1 MTGVLQ
7 KIRCGIV
14 GIVLL
19 LGVVTAV
26 PVTAETSAPISQAQQ
41 MEGSQPVVAAS
52 APVRQFRPQFKR
64 DDAPSGG
71 QMFAP
76 YVLIVLCLIAGC
88 LWWGLRRKKQL
99 GVLLPTIESS
109 PLKIIKHQRL
119 SGKTMLHIVQYRGQE
134 LLLAEHANGVKVL
147 HRIELGS
154 VNAAI
159 SAPVNTDVATSAD
172 QSDENVL
179 DMESSKE

>member
-1 MTGVLQ
+1 MIGLLQ
-7 KIRCGIV
+7 KIRCAMT

-19 LGVVTAV
+19 LSVAV
-26 PVTAETSAPISQAQQ
+26 PVAAETSAPITQPPQ
-41 MEGSQPVVAAS
+41 MESSQPVVTAS

-76 YVLIVLCLIAGC
+76 YVLIVLCLVAGF

-99 GVLLPTIESS
+99 GGLLLSIEPS
-109 PLKIIKHQRL
+109 PLKVIKHQRL

-134 LLLAEHANGVKVL
+134 LLLAEHVNGVSVL
-147 HRIELGS
+147 HRVEPGS
-154 VNAAI
+154 GDAAG
-159 SAPVNTDVATSAD
+159 

>member
-1 MTGVLQ
+1 MSRFHQ
-7 KIRCGIV
+7 IRCAIV
-14 GIVLL
+14 GVVML
-19 LGVVTAV
+19 LGAV
-26 PVTAETSAPISQAQQ
+26 PAVAETSAPISQPQQ
-41 MEGSQPVVAAS
+41 MKSSQPIVTAS

-76 YVLIVLCLIAGC
+76 YVLIVLCLIAGF
-88 LWWGLRRKKQL
+88 LWWGLRRKKQV
-99 GVLLPTIESS
+99 GGLLLSLEPS
-109 PLKIIKHQRL
+109 PLKVIKHQRL

-134 LLLAEHANGVKVL
+134 LLLAEHVNGISVL
-147 HRIELGS
+147 HRTELGS
-154 VNAAI
+154 GDA
-159 SAPVNTDVATSAD
+159 AD